1 MRIARL
7 TDYAFIL
14 LSALGRQKQLS
25 TAALAEQSG
34 LSEATVAKILK
45 CLAHAGMVSA
55 SRGATG
61 GYALAKTID
70 DINVAS
76 VIEAMEGPIAFTRC
90 TQEKEYDC
98 ACGAKCDKQAAWV
111 DVNNLVRKALANIS
125 LAQMER
131 QAS

>member
-14 LSALGRQKQLS
+14 LSALGRQPQAS
-25 TAALAEQSG
+25 TPALAEQSG
-34 LSEATVAKILK
+34 LSEATVSKILK
-45 CLAHAGMVSA
+45 SLSHAGIVTA
-55 SRGATG
+55 VRGATG
-61 GYALAKTID
+61 GYSLAKSVD
-70 DINVAS
+70 EINVAS

-90 TQEKEYDC
+90 TLEKTYDC
-98 ACGAKCDKQAAWV
+98 ACGTHCDKQAAWT
-111 DVNNLVRKALANIS
+111 DVNEMVRSALAGIS